1 MSGAAKKPHGPHH
14 PWREYLEAITMAI
27 VMAVMLKYFI
37 LEAYQIPSGSMQP
50 TLMGNDETGIK
61 DRILVD
67 KLSFHF
73 RDPERFEVV
82 VFKYPLDRS
91 KNFIKRAC
99 GMPGEDLRIAY
110 GDLWTRLDSNA
121 EWKVLRRPRP
131 VQREVWKRLDPDD
144 ARYQRWTPDGS
155 ARSWNIDGRA
165 TVLARGDGSVRL
177 PSDGGSVVDN
187 YRDGYPGRMAR
198 ELSRARGFS
207 GSHPVGDLRVE
218 ADVRALPGCKAVVIE
233 LQEGNR
239 RYRFEFPGPA
249 TSAGGAAPRIRVSEV
264 GGGPSPLAL
273 EAKASSA
280 WQLEAGERV
289 SLAVQNMDDLLTLE
303 IDGETVVELEIPSAT
318 DQTSSFLLRNEGEGA
333 DFTDVELFRDIHY
346 LDDNVRTSEFKI
358 PLGHYVMLG
367 DNTQDSSDSRDW
379 CFTRYRWPGPGS
391 EGAVVRGNL
400 RGNNENPT
408 EVAGGPE
415 GTRVFLRDEWGEL
428 HTFPARTATKEQAEP
443 APLVA
448 RTMITGRALAVFW
461 PFVPSLNVWR
471 IQWIH

>member
-1 MSGAAKKPHGPHH
+1 MSSDAKKAGPHR

-27 VMAVMLKYFI
+27 IMAVMLKYFV

-91 KNFIKRAC
+91 KNFIKRVC
-99 GMPGEDLRIAY
+99 GMPGEQMKISY
-110 GDLWTRLDSNA
+110 GDLWTRTDASD
-121 EWKVLRRPRP
+121 EWQVLRRPRP
-131 VQREVWKRLDPDD
+131 VQQEVWKRLDLDD
-144 ARYQRWTPDGS
+144 ARYERWKPDGG
-155 ARSWNIDGRA
+155 ARTWTVDGRA

-177 PSDGGSVVDN
+177 PSDGGSVLDN
-187 YRDGYPGRMAR
+187 YRDGYPGTMALA
-198 ELSRARGFS
+198 LSRARGYS
-207 GSHPVGDLRVE
+207 GSHPVGDLRLE
-218 ADVRALPGCKAVVIE
+218 CDVRALPGCAKVVIE

-239 RYRFEFPGPA
+239 RYRFELPGPA
-249 TSAGGAAPRIRVSEV
+249 TSPGGPAPRIRASEV
-264 GGGPSPLAL
+264 GGGSKPLAL
-273 EAKASSA
+273 EVDAASP
-280 WQLEAGERV
+280 WQLTPDETI
-289 SLAVQNMDDLLTLE
+289 SIAVQNMDDRLTLE
-303 IDGETVVELEIPSAT
+303 IDGDIALELDIPAAT
-318 DQTSSFLLRNEGEGA
+318 DQTSSFVLRCEGEGA

-346 LDDNVRTSEFKI
+346 LDDNVRTSEFDI
-358 PLGHYVMLG
+358 PPGHYVMLG

-379 CFTRYRWPGPGS
+379 SFVRYRWPGEGS
-391 EGAVVRGNL
+391 EGAIVRGNL

-408 EVAGGPE
+408 EVSGGPE

-428 HTFPARTATKEQAEP
+428 HTFSARGASKEQAEP
-443 APLVA
+443 APLVSRA
-448 RTMITGRALAVFW
+448 LITGRAVAVFW

-471 IQWIH
+471 VQWIR